1 MLPARAGAH
10 AHTNTTK
17 ETETAGSSS
26 LLWCQFMFGFGLAL
40 VTLAPLGSVLF
51 LQAQALDA
59 SGCLSA
65 SVLAAHH
72 LWLAFLGFLCGLSCF
87 GLFLLV
93 CKVATLLLLFLW
105 PLSAFSCV
113 FRWF

>member
-1 MLPARAGAH
+1 
-10 AHTNTTK
+10 
-17 ETETAGSSS
+17 
-26 LLWCQFMFGFGLAL
+26 MFGFGLAL

-72 LWLAFLGFLCGLSCF
+72 LWLAVFLFVLAFLGFLCGLSCF

>member
-72 LWLAFLGFLCGLSCF
+72 LWLAVFLFVLAFVLALWPHYSSSESGLFLGF
-87 GLFLLV
+87 
-93 CKVATLLLLFLW
+93 
-105 PLSAFSCV
+105 CV
-113 FRWF
+113 V